1 MAKEGQMESGNA
13 RAGGK
18 RRARSAV
25 VALAGIVALA
35 VAIPGGASAVVG
47 ATDLQLTKNDS
58 ADTVVDEGNFT
69 YTLRVRNLGTNDA
82 SDVTVTDTLP
92 SSVDFVS
99 VTTTAGSCD
108 TSGRKVT
115 CELGQLNADATATV
129 TIVVRAKKTG
139 NTSNTAEVTS
149 PEDTGAANNTDTEST
164 LVQNKATGKKPK
176 GQPSCAAP
184 TIEGTAGNDVLTG
197 TAGPDVI
204 RGFAGAD
211 QIFGLGGSD
220 LICANRGAD
229 AVFGGPKADTVS
241 GGPGRDRL
249 IGGTGG
255 DVLRG
260 KAGSDRLRGQ
270 RGADRLNGGLNRDS
284 CKGGPGSDVLRRCP

>member
-1 MAKEGQMESGNA
+1 MRAMTSG
-13 RAGGK
+13 
-18 RRARSAV
+18 RRAKTSGLRGW
-25 VALAGIVALA
+25 LAIAPIVAVGLIA
-35 VAIPGGASAVVG
+35 PGQAFGAS
-47 ATDLQLTKNDS
+47 DLSITKIDS
-58 ADTVVDEGNFT
+58 ADPVADNSNFT

-92 SSVDFVS
+92 TSVDFVS
-99 VTTTAGSCD
+99 VTPTAGSCD
-108 TSGRKVT
+108 RQGRKVT

-129 TIVVRAKKTG
+129 TIVVTAKKTG

-149 PEDTGAANNTDTEST
+149 PEDTGAANNTDTETT

-176 GQPSCAAP
+176 GRPSCAAP

-270 RGADRLNGGLNRDS
+270 RGADLLNGGLNRDS
-284 CKGGPGSDVLRRCP
+284 CKGGPGRDVLRRCP

>member
-47 ATDLQLTKNDS
+47 ATDLQLIKSDS
-58 ADTVVDEGNFT
+58 ADPVVDNANFT

-92 SSVDFVS
+92 TSVDFVS
-99 VTTTAGSCD
+99 VTPTAGSCD
-108 TSGRKVT
+108 RQGRKVT

-129 TIVVRAKKTG
+129 TIVVQAKKTG

-149 PEDTGAANNTDTEST
+149 PEDTSAGNNTDTEST

-176 GQPSCAAP
+176 GPSCAAP
-184 TIEGTAGNDVLTG
+184 TIEGTSGNDVLTG

-211 QIFGLGGSD
+211 QIFGLGGND

-229 AVFGGPKADTVS
+229 AVFAGPKADTVS

-284 CKGGPGSDVLRRCP
+284 CKGGPGNDVLRRCP